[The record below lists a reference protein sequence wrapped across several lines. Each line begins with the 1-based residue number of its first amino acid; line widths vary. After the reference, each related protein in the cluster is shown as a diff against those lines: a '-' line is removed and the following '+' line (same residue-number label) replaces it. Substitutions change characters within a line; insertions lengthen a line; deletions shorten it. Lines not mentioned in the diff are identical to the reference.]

1 MHTYRLA
8 LIGFGN
14 VGQGLAQILADR
26 GNLYAD
32 RFGVYF
38 KIVAVSDLLKGRIC
52 DPDGLDPAVMLHTIQ
67 AEGNLEKVPG
77 ASLGWDALGTI
88 AESDADIVVEM
99 SYTDLETGEP
109 AMSHIRR
116 ALELGKHVVTTNKG
130 PTALHFPQLRA
141 LAQERGVEIRV
152 EGTVLS
158 GTPALRLGLDS
169 LTAAGVRKI
178 QGILNGTTNF
188 ILTHME
194 NGVTYPQALAEA
206 QEKGYA
212 EADPSNDVDGH
223 DAAAKIV
230 ILANLLMDL
239 PLTMQDVRCEGI
251 THLTQDDLAEARA
264 QDERWKLLGVV
275 ERTTEESFTASVQ
288 PVRLPLSHPLA
299 GVSGAKN
306 AVTYSTEL
314 LGEVTLIGPGAGRV
328 ETGYAL
334 VSDML
339 AIHRSLQVSR

>member
-1 MHTYRLA
+1 MRTYRLA

-14 VGQGLAQILADR
+14 VGQGLAKILADR
-26 GNLYAD
+26 AHLYAD
-32 RFGVYF
+32 CFGAHF
-38 KIVAVSDLLKGRIC
+38 EIVAVCDLLKGSIY
-52 DPDGLDPAVMLHTIQ
+52 DPDGLDPAVMLHTLQ
-67 AEGNLEKVPG
+67 EEGNLEHVPG
-77 ASLGWDALGTI
+77 ARLGWDALGTI

-141 LAQERGVEIRV
+141 LAQERGVEIGV

-169 LTAAGVRKI
+169 LTAASVRKI

-194 NGVTYPQALAEA
+194 NGATYAQALAEA

-251 THLTQDDLAEARA
+251 THLTQDDLADA
-264 QDERWKLLGVV
+264 QAQGERWKLLGVV

-288 PVRLPLSHPLA
+288 PVRLPMSHPLA
-299 GVSGAKN
+299 GVRGAKN
-306 AVTYSTEL
+306 AVTYTTEL
-314 LGEVTLIGPGAGRV
+314 LGDVTLMGQGAGRV
-328 ETGYAL
+328 ETGYAI

-339 AIHRSLQVSR
+339 AINRGLQVNR

>member
-32 RFGVYF
+32 RFGAYF
-38 KIVAVSDLLKGRIC
+38 KIIAVSDLLYGRIC

-67 AEGNLEKVPG
+67 AEGNLENVPG
-77 ASLGWDALGTI
+77 ARHGWDALGTI
-88 AESDADIVVEM
+88 AESEADIVVEV
-99 SYTDLETGEP
+99 SYTDLKTGEP

-130 PTALHFPQLRA
+130 PIALHFPQLRA
-141 LAQERGVEIRV
+141 LAQERGVEIGV
-152 EGTVLS
+152 EGTVFS
-158 GTPALRLGLDS
+158 GSPALRLGLDT
-169 LTAAGVRKI
+169 LTAAGVYKA

-194 NGVTYPQALAEA
+194 NGATYPQALAEA

-212 EADPSNDVDGH
+212 EADPRNDVEGH
-223 DAAAKIV
+223 DAAAIVV

-251 THLTQDDLAEARA
+251 THLTQDDFVEAQA
-264 QDERWKLLGVV
+264 QGERWKLLGAM

-288 PVRLPLSHPLA
+288 PLRLPTPIACNIRKFMS
-299 GVSGAKN
+299 N
-306 AVTYSTEL
+306 Y
-314 LGEVTLIGPGAGRV
+314 
-328 ETGYAL
+328 
-334 VSDML
+334 
-339 AIHRSLQVSR
+339 Q

>member
-32 RFGVYF
+32 RFGAYF
-38 KIVAVSDLLKGRIC
+38 KIVAVSDLLNGRIC

-67 AEGNLEKVPG
+67 AEGNLEKMPG
-77 ASLGWDALGTI
+77 ASPGWDALGTI

-251 THLTQDDLAEARA
+251 THLTQDDLAEARV
-264 QDERWKLLGVV
+264 QNERWKLLGVV
-275 ERTTEESFTASVQ
+275 ERTTKESFTASVQ

-299 GVSGAKN
+299 GVRGAKN

>member
-32 RFGVYF
+32 RFGAYL
-38 KIVAVSDLLKGRIC
+38 KIIAVSDLLYGRIC

-67 AEGNLEKVPG
+67 AEGNLENVPG
-77 ASLGWDALGTI
+77 ARHGWDALGTI
-88 AESDADIVVEM
+88 AESEADIVVEV
-99 SYTDLETGEP
+99 SYTDLKTGEP

-130 PTALHFPQLRA
+130 PIALHFPQLRA
-141 LAQERGVEIRV
+141 LAQERGVEIGV

-158 GTPALRLGLDS
+158 GSPALRLGLDT
-169 LTAAGVRKI
+169 LAAAGVYKA

-188 ILTHME
+188 TLTHME
-194 NGVTYPQALAEA
+194 NGATYPQALAEA

-212 EADPSNDVDGH
+212 EADPRNDVEGH
-223 DAAAKIV
+223 DAAAIVV

-251 THLTQDDLAEARA
+251 THLTQDDFVEAQA
-264 QDERWKLLGVV
+264 QGERWKLLGAM

-288 PVRLPLSHPLA
+288 PLRLPTPIACNIRKFMS
-299 GVSGAKN
+299 N
-306 AVTYSTEL
+306 Y
-314 LGEVTLIGPGAGRV
+314 
-328 ETGYAL
+328 
-334 VSDML
+334 
-339 AIHRSLQVSR
+339 Q